1 MLTTENAGA
10 ADCVEHGKNGFVIP
24 PADET
29 ALAECL
35 SWCASHPQDLWH
47 MRSHAL
53 SRASVW
59 TWAHFRRAFAASV
72 QGAVDEQAPAD
83 VLALA

>member
-1 MLTTENAGA
+1 
-10 ADCVEHGKNGFVIP
+10 
-24 PADET
+24 
-29 ALAECL
+29 
-35 SWCASHPQDLWH
+35 

-72 QGAVDEQAPAD
+72 HGAVDAQAPAD